1 MWLISLRGILQ
12 QIKFDDMFSAEKTL
26 SSVLSKY
33 LGLRSQVAN
42 CRLTLRSFE
51 IEALYFGCIK
61 R

>member
-33 LGLRSQVAN
+33 LDLRNQVAN
-42 CRLTLRSFE
+42 CRLTFRSFE